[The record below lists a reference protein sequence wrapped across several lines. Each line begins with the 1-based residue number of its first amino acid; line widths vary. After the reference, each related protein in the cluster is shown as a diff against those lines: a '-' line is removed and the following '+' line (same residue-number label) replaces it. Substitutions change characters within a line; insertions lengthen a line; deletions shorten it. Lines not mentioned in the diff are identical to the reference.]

1 MVKTEKTYDV
11 AVVGAGVF
19 GAWIAYSLQRTGRSV
34 VLVDAYGPGNSRASS
49 GGESRVI
56 RMGYGAEEIY
66 TRWSMRALELW
77 KAFFDQTGQKLFY
90 PTGALFM
97 AQDSDEHALNS
108 LATLEKL
115 GVPFEKLS
123 RSELEKRY
131 PQIDLGPITWAILE
145 TQSGALM
152 ARRCVMAVTEQAV
165 ARGTSYFT
173 EAVETP
179 RGKGR
184 LTAIRT
190 RSGRSLSAGT
200 FVFACG
206 PWLPK
211 IFPELL
217 ENRICPTRQEVLFFG
232 TPAGDSR
239 FTPPA
244 MPVWVDL
251 GEEVYGIPDLENRG
265 FKVAL
270 DRRGPAF
277 DPDSGH
283 RLVGDESV
291 EALRRFLARRFPALA
306 DAPLLESRVCQYEN
320 TSTADFLI
328 DRHPDLE
335 NVWLVGGGSGHG
347 FKHGPVVGEYVASR
361 LDGGEVDQRFSLA
374 TKDTVQKRSVY

>member
-1 MVKTEKTYDV
+1 
-11 AVVGAGVF
+11 
-19 GAWIAYSLQRTGRSV
+19 
-34 VLVDAYGPGNSRASS
+34 
-49 GGESRVI
+49 
-56 RMGYGAEEIY
+56 MGYGAEEIY

-77 KAFFDQTGQKLFY
+77 KAFFNQTGQKLFY

-97 AQDSDEHALNS
+97 ARDSDEHALKS

-165 ARGTSYFT
+165 ARGTTYFT

-179 RGKGR
+179 RAKGR
-184 LTAIRT
+184 LTAIRS
-190 RSGRSLSAGT
+190 RSGRSFSAGT

-232 TPAGDSR
+232 APAGDSR

-283 RLVGDESV
+283 RLVGGESV
-291 EALRRFLARRFPALA
+291 EALRRFLAQRFPALA
-306 DAPLLESRVCQYEN
+306 DAPLLESRVCQYES

-347 FKHGPVVGEYVASR
+347 FKHGPVVGEYVVSR

>member
-1 MVKTEKTYDV
+1 MKTEKTYDV

-19 GAWIAYSLQRTGRSV
+19 GAWIAYSLQRSGRSV
-34 VLVDAYGPGNSRASS
+34 VLVDAHGPGNSRASS

-56 RMGYGAEEIY
+56 RMGYGDEEIY

-77 KAFFDQTGQKLFY
+77 KAFFAQTGQKLFY

-97 AQDSDEHALNS
+97 ARDSDEHAFKS

-123 RSELEKRY
+123 RPELEKRY
-131 PQIDLGPITWAILE
+131 PQIDFGPITWAMLE
-145 TQSGALM
+145 THSGALM
-152 ARRCVMAVTEQAV
+152 ARRCVMAVAEQAV
-165 ARGTSYFT
+165 ARGTTYFT

-179 RGKGR
+179 RAKGR

-190 RSGRSLSAGT
+190 RSGRSFSAGT

-232 TPAGDSR
+232 APAGDSR

-251 GEEVYGIPDLENRG
+251 GEGVYGIPDLENRG

-291 EALRRFLARRFPALA
+291 EELRRFLGRRFPALA

-328 DRHPDLE
+328 DCHPDLE

-361 LDGGEVDQRFSLA
+361 LDGGEGDQRFSLA

>member
-1 MVKTEKTYDV
+1 
-11 AVVGAGVF
+11 
-19 GAWIAYSLQRTGRSV
+19 
-34 VLVDAYGPGNSRASS
+34 
-49 GGESRVI
+49 
-56 RMGYGAEEIY
+56 MGYGAEEIY

-77 KAFFDQTGQKLFY
+77 KAFFNQTGQTLFY
-90 PTGALFM
+90 PTGVLFM
-97 AQDSDEHALNS
+97 ARDSDEHAFKS

-123 RSELEKRY
+123 RPELEKRY
-131 PQIDLGPITWAILE
+131 PQINLGPITWAVLE

-152 ARRCVMAVTEQAV
+152 ARRCVMAVAEQAV
-165 ARGTSYFT
+165 ARGTTYFT

-179 RGKGR
+179 RAKGR

-232 TPAGDSR
+232 APAGDSR

-283 RLVGDESV
+283 RLVGGESV
-291 EALRRFLARRFPALA
+291 EALRRFLAQRFPALA
-306 DAPLLESRVCQYEN
+306 DAPLLESRVCQYES

>member
-1 MVKTEKTYDV
+1 
-11 AVVGAGVF
+11 
-19 GAWIAYSLQRTGRSV
+19 
-34 VLVDAYGPGNSRASS
+34 
-49 GGESRVI
+49 
-56 RMGYGAEEIY
+56 
-66 TRWSMRALELW
+66 
-77 KAFFDQTGQKLFY
+77 
-90 PTGALFM
+90 M
-97 AQDSDEHALNS
+97 AQDSNEHAFKS

-123 RSELEKRY
+123 RPELEKRY

-152 ARRCVMAVTEQAV
+152 ARRCVMAVAEQAV
-165 ARGTSYFT
+165 ARGTTCFT

-179 RGKGR
+179 RAKGR

-190 RSGRSLSAGT
+190 RSGRSFSAGT

-232 TPAGDSR
+232 APAGDSR

-283 RLVGDESV
+283 RLVGGESV
-291 EALRRFLARRFPALA
+291 EALRRFLAQRFPALA